1 MARAAVLS
9 RRQAI
14 LGLGAVSL
22 PVRPS
27 RAEAR
32 DSAFQE
38 VAPRL
43 YVRFGIHE
51 DVTAR
56 NDNAIANIGFI
67 VGRDAVAVVDPGGS
81 LADGRRLRAAI
92 RKVTGLPI
100 RYVVISHGHP
110 DHIFGAGAFEADAPS
125 FIGHHLLPEMLAA
138 RGEYYRQRLEATL
151 GHGAAGPVVTPSVL
165 VRDRMDIDLGD
176 RVVGLEAH
184 GRAHTNCDLTVLD
197 QRSGTLF
204 AGDLLFVD
212 RIPSLD
218 GSLRGWLSELA
229 ALKSSRARGAVP
241 GHGPT
246 RVEWPAAASALERYL
261 GILLRETREALRAGV
276 ELDEAVNTVGRSE
289 RGKWL
294 LFDDYHGHNVTQAFK
309 ELEWEQPSLPAH

>member
-14 LGLGAVSL
+14 IGLGAVSL
-22 PVRPS
+22 PVRRS
-27 RAEAR
+27 CAEVR
-32 DSAFQE
+32 DNAFRE
-38 VAPRL
+38 IAPQV
-43 YVRFGIHE
+43 YVRFGVHE
-51 DVTAR
+51 EASPR
-56 NDNAIANIGFI
+56 NANAIANIGFI

-81 LADGRRLRAAI
+81 LADGRRLHAAI

-110 DHIFGAGAFEADAPS
+110 DHIFGAGAFEDEAPR
-125 FIGHHLLPEMLAA
+125 FVGHYLLPGMLAS
-138 RGEYYRQRLEATL
+138 RGEYYRERLEATL
-151 GHGAAGPVVTPSVL
+151 GRGAAGKVVMPSVL
-165 VRDRMDIDLGD
+165 VRDRTDIDLGD
-176 RVVGLEAH
+176 RLVRLEAH
-184 GRAHTNCDLTVLD
+184 GRAHTNCDLTALD
-197 QRSGTLF
+197 ERTATLF

-218 GSLRGWLSELA
+218 GSLRGWMSELG
-229 ALKSSRARGAVP
+229 ALKSRGARSAVP

-246 RVEWPAAASALERYL
+246 HVEWPAAASALERYL
-261 GILLRETREALRAGV
+261 GILLSETRRALHAGV
-276 ELDEAVNTVGRSE
+276 ELDAAVNTVGQSE

-309 ELEWEQPSLPAH
+309 ELEWEQPS